1 MRLYVRHIE
10 FLMLQR
16 TQCKNRIHTVL
27 VRYDLISPTADPFGV
42 DGREWLA
49 QLIDGGRLRP
59 AVIRVIVEHLAL
71 IDQTNEHIEFLE
83 QSLELAP
90 G

>member
-10 FLMLQR
+10 FLILQR

-42 DGREWLA
+42 DGRGYRRRGRNGA
-49 QLIDGGRLRP
+49 KLINYRQMPRAEFYHSICDAILQAKTPEEAPADG
-59 AVIRVIVEHLAL
+59 
-71 IDQTNEHIEFLE
+71 
-83 QSLELAP
+83 
-90 G
+90 